1 MDANRRTNHYKTF
14 DWFKFENVLN
24 IVMNE
29 SGNEQT
35 LKFTKSDLKKWF
47 ENYNHFG
54 GDFVSTDFNAF
65 WSNVRGVECDYI
77 LKHFI
82 KPKKS
87 NDGWIYGF
95 GAVAITMGLIIAAI
109 KFNDLLIS
117 LFKKI
122 VISF

>member
-14 DWFKFENVLN
+14 DWFKFEIVLN

-29 SGNEQT
+29 SGKSQT
-35 LKFTKSDLKKWF
+35 LKFTKSDLRKWF
-47 ENYNHFG
+47 ENYNHTADFG
-54 GDFVSTDFNAF
+54 KMDFNAF

-95 GAVAITMGLIIAAI
+95 GAVAITMALIIAAI
-109 KFNDLLIS
+109 AFYNLVL
-117 LFKKI
+117 
-122 VISF
+122 SF

>member
-1 MDANRRTNHYKTF
+1 MEANRRTNHYKTF

-35 LKFTKSDLKKWF
+35 LKFTKSDLRKWF
-47 ENYNHFG
+47 ESKKQDEYYMN
-54 GDFVSTDFNAF
+54 DFNVL
-65 WSNVRGVECDYI
+65 WTDIRGKECDYI

-109 KFNDLLIS
+109 KFNDFLIS
-117 LFKKI
+117 LFKQI

>member
-1 MDANRRTNHYKTF
+1 MESNRRTNHYKTF

-35 LKFTKSDLKKWF
+35 LKFTKSDLRKWF
-47 ENYNHFG
+47 ENYDHTA
-54 GDFVSTDFNAF
+54 DFVSTDFNAF
-65 WSNVRGVECDYI
+65 WSDIRGKECDYI
-77 LKHFI
+77 LSDYKA
-82 KPKKS
+82 PKKS

-117 LFKKI
+117 LFKQI

>member
-1 MDANRRTNHYKTF
+1 MESNRRTNHYKTF

-47 ENYNHFG
+47 ENYNHTADFG
-54 GDFVSTDFNAF
+54 KMDFNAF
-65 WSNVRGVECDYI
+65 WSDIRGKECDYI
-77 LKHFI
+77 LSDYKA
-82 KPKKS
+82 PKKS

-109 KFNDLLIS
+109 AFYNLVL
-117 LFKKI
+117 
-122 VISF
+122 SF

>member
-1 MDANRRTNHYKTF
+1 MEANRRTNHYKTF

-29 SGNEQT
+29 SGKSQT

-82 KPKKS
+82 KPTS
-87 NDGWIYGF
+87 EPNNFFYGF
-95 GAVAITMGLIIAAI
+95 AAVGVTMALIIAAI
-109 KFNDLLIS
+109 AFYNLVL
-117 LFKKI
+117 
-122 VISF
+122 SF

>member
-1 MDANRRTNHYKTF
+1 MEANRRTNHYKTF

-29 SGNEQT
+29 SGKSQT
-35 LKFTKSDLKKWF
+35 LKFTKSDLRKWF
-47 ENYNHFG
+47 ENYNHTADFG
-54 GDFVSTDFNAF
+54 KMDFNAF

-87 NDGWIYGF
+87 NDGWIKGVF
-95 GAVAITMGLIIAAI
+95 GVAIAMGLFIAAI
-109 KFNDLLIS
+109 AFYEFVLS
-117 LFKKI
+117 FFKQI
-122 VISF
+122 AIYY

>member
-1 MDANRRTNHYKTF
+1 MEANRRTNHYKTF

-29 SGNEQT
+29 SGKSQT

-47 ENYNHFG
+47 ENYNHTADFG
-54 GDFVSTDFNAF
+54 KMDFNAF
-65 WSNVRGVECDYI
+65 WSNVRVVECDYI

-87 NDGWIYGF
+87 NDGWIKGVF
-95 GAVAITMGLIIAAI
+95 GVAIAMGLFIAAI
-109 KFNDLLIS
+109 AFYEFVLS
-117 LFKKI
+117 FFKQI
-122 VISF
+122 AIYY

>member
-1 MDANRRTNHYKTF
+1 MESNRRTNHYKTF

-24 IVMNE
+24 IIITVDKTDFIHRF
-29 SGNEQT
+29 S
-35 LKFTKSDLKKWF
+35 KSDLRKWF
-47 ENYNHFG
+47 ENYDHTADFG
-54 GDFVSTDFNAF
+54 KMDFNAF

-87 NDGWIYGF
+87 NDGWIYGV

-117 LFKKI
+117 LFKQI

>member
-1 MDANRRTNHYKTF
+1 MEANRRTNHYKTF
-14 DWFKFENVLN
+14 DWLKFENVLN

-29 SGNEQT
+29 NKNEQT
-35 LKFTKSDLKKWF
+35 LKFTKSDLRKWF
-47 ENYNHFG
+47 ENYDHTADFG
-54 GDFVSTDFNAF
+54 KMDFNAF

-77 LKHFI
+77 LSDYKA
-82 KPKKS
+82 PKKS

-117 LFKKI
+117 LFKQI

>member
-1 MDANRRTNHYKTF
+1 MESNRRTNHYKTF

-35 LKFTKSDLKKWF
+35 LKFTKSDLRKWF
-47 ENYNHFG
+47 ENYNHTADFG
-54 GDFVSTDFNAF
+54 KMDFNAF
-65 WSNVRGVECDYI
+65 WSDIRGKECDYI
-77 LKHFI
+77 LSDYKA
-82 KPKKS
+82 PKKS

-117 LFKKI
+117 LFKQI

>member
-1 MDANRRTNHYKTF
+1 MESNRRTNHYKTF

-29 SGNEQT
+29 SGKSQT
-35 LKFTKSDLKKWF
+35 LKFTKSDLRKWF
-47 ENYNHFG
+47 ENYNHTADFG
-54 GDFVSTDFNAF
+54 KMDFNAF

-87 NDGWIYGF
+87 NDGWIKGVF
-95 GAVAITMGLIIAAI
+95 GVAIAMGLFIAAI
-109 KFNDLLIS
+109 AFYEFVLS
-117 LFKKI
+117 FFKQI
-122 VISF
+122 AIYY